1 MNNENSKTRHNK
13 RRPVEVAPS
22 THRRSSQI
30 DSTKALNPFQLLG
43 SFKLLLLFRRKRRRF
58 VEGNRRECRLLR
70 KKLVRL
76 RVKFPAPFANYP
88 ARPALTLSGSVIVS
102 LRFSSALGLM
112 PAPVHQ
118 MQQYYRLGSLDN
130 CSNKWSAVVDCLTL
144 KTKGSAQAQEIL
156 ETREKDKPHIWT
168 LRTPE
173 EASSHWRDLYGHLD
187 EVE

>member
-1 MNNENSKTRHNK
+1 SKTRHIK

-70 KKLVRL
+70 KKLVSL

-88 ARPALTLSGSVIVS
+88 ARPALTLSGSVI
-102 LRFSSALGLM
+102 
-112 PAPVHQ
+112 

-130 CSNKWSAVVDCLTL
+130 CSKKWSAVVDCLTL
-144 KTKGSAQAQEIL
+144 KTKGSAQVQEIL